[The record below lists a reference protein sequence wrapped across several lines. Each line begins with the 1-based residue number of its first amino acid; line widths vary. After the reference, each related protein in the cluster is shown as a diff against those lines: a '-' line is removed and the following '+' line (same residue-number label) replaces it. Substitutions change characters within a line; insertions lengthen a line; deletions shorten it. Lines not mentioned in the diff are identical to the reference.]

1 MAKTIIRPATSADFP
16 VLLAIDAA
24 SFPLGISYD
33 SEELSYFINQDGAET
48 IVLEDGGT
56 IAAFI
61 IVDVDRKARSAT
73 IVTLDVR
80 EEFRRKG
87 YGSQLLRRSEEILL
101 EHNVTTYGL
110 QVDVTNAGAITFYEE
125 HGFRA
130 ARKLS
135 KYYPDGHDAYLMI
148 KSLQQDDGK

>member
-1 MAKTIIRPATSADFP
+1 MAKTIIRQATSADFP
-16 VLLAIDAA
+16 VLLEIDVA

-33 SEELSYFINQDGAET
+33 SEELSYFMNQNGAET
-48 IVLEDGGT
+48 IVLEDDGT

-80 EEFRRKG
+80 EEYRRMG
-87 YGSQLLRRSEEILL
+87 YGSQLLRRSEEIILK
-101 EHNVTTYGL
+101 HDVTLYGL
-110 QVDVTNAGAITFYEE
+110 QVDVNNGGAITFYEE

-148 KSLQQDDGK
+148 KSLQPVDGK